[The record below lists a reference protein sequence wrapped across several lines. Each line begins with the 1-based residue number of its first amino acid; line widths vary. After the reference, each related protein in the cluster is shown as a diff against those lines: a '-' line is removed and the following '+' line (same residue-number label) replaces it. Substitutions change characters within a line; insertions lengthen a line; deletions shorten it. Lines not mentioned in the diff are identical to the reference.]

1 MPQTLLFTL
10 AVAAALA
17 LAGCVTMTDPVQV
30 GTDTYMVG
38 LSARGGLTSDT
49 ELLAQTMRAAGAF
62 CSRQGRHM
70 ELQTSS
76 TTGTQGWTPQGNQVV
91 FRCAT

>member
-1 MPQTLLFTL
+1 MWLLPL
-10 AVAAALA
+10 AMAAAFA
-17 LAGCVTMTDPVQV
+17 LSACVTMTDPVQV

-38 LSARGGLTSDT
+38 LSVRGGLTSDA
-49 ELLAQTMRAAGAF
+49 ELLAQTMKAAGAF
-62 CSRQGRHM
+62 CSRRGRHM

-91 FRCAT
+91 FRCAV